1 MRSYPLHVGGSDTDG
16 SGWTYVPHAEA
27 LIRDPR
33 RAFNAKRAME
43 LGRDVDPADVE
54 LLAARCAIGS
64 DEDNLAALE
73 AAAEASRALR
83 RVPLEERKALGAAL
97 NASIRERFDEFVDV
111 LVAEGHPRRL
121 AEWEADGI
129 VRASSPEALDWA
141 FGQISQT
148 FDDGE
153 RRMLLT
159 RKPDGVVC
167 INPPQ
172 NAAAS
177 NAALGLMA
185 LLAGNALVV
194 KAPKTAPLGVMY
206 LFREVVLP
214 VLEERDMP
222 PGTLNLVSGYSKR
235 IIRAWV
241 DSPLVDDIMFFG
253 DSTAGLRFGQECVAN
268 GKKPILELSG
278 NDAFLVWRDADLEA
292 AAEALT
298 ESFYGSSQICMVPKQ
313 AVLHPAIA
321 DEFTELFLDRVA
333 EIRPAYP
340 SEPGAVLSP
349 VLKMDRFFD
358 FLGEARQDGCDVLCG
373 GERVGVDGRPAVD
386 GAFLEPTV
394 VRVRGLADSRR
405 LRCVRDETFF
415 PLLPLIVADDAGDDD
430 AVLLEQALDW
440 MNDNPYGLRNSVWA
454 RDPEVTEAFA
464 TGLVNGGLLKVND
477 SHVGFATYL
486 GTHGGTGLTGG
497 PYGELHYPL
506 FRASH
511 LQGISFGHDVRLTAG
526 APGGLAEAVG
536 G

>member
-1 MRSYPLHVGGSDTDG
+1 MRSFQLRIGDRDSEGI
-16 SGWTYVPHAEA
+16 GWTYVPHAEA

-43 LGRDVDPADVE
+43 LGRECDERDLA
-54 LLAARCAIGS
+54 LLAGRCAVGD
-64 DEDNLAALE
+64 DEDNLAALA
-73 AAAEASRALR
+73 AAAEASRELR
-83 RVPLEERKALGAAL
+83 RVSHAERKALGHAL
-97 NASIRERFDEFVDV
+97 NERIRECFDDFVDV
-111 LVAEGHPRRL
+111 LIAEGHPRRL
-121 AEWEADGI
+121 AEWEAEGI
-129 VRASSPEALDWA
+129 VQASSPEALDWA
-141 FGQISQT
+141 FAQISQT
-148 FDDGE
+148 FHDGE

-194 KAPKTAPLGVMY
+194 KAPRTAPLGVMY

-214 VLEERDMP
+214 VLDDRGMP

-235 IIRAWV
+235 IVKTWV
-241 DSPLVDDIMFFG
+241 ESPHVDDIMWFG
-253 DSTAGLRFGQECVAN
+253 ESAAGLRFGQECFAS

-278 NDAFLVWRDADLEA
+278 NDAFLVWSDADLDRA
-292 AAEALT
+292 AKALT

-313 AVLHPAIA
+313 AILHPAIA
-321 DEFTELFLDRVA
+321 SEFTELFLARVA

-349 VLKMDRFFD
+349 VLKMDTFFD
-358 FLGEARQDGCDVLCG
+358 FLGEAEQDGCELLCG
-373 GERVGVDGRPAVD
+373 GERVGVDGNPAVD
-386 GAFLEPTV
+386 GAFIEPTV
-394 VRVRGLADSRR
+394 VLVRGLAEARR
-405 LRCVRDETFF
+405 LRCVREETFF
-415 PLLPLIVADDAGDDD
+415 PLLPLVVADDCDGDGE
-430 AVLLEQALDW
+430 LLDTVLDW

-454 RDPEVTEAFA
+454 TDPRVTDSFA
-464 TGLVNGGLLKVND
+464 TGLVNGGLLKVNE
-477 SHVGFATYL
+477 SHVAFSAYL

-497 PYGELHYPL
+497 PFGELHYPL

-511 LQGISFGHDVRLTAG
+511 MQGIAFGDGTQSLE
-526 APGGLAEAVG
+526 APEPSLAAAIEP
-536 G
+536 

>member
-1 MRSYPLHVGGSDTDG
+1 VRSYRLHVGGRDLESER
-16 SGWTYVPHAEA
+16 WTYVPHAEA

-33 RAFNAKRAME
+33 RAFNAKRGME
-43 LGRDVDPADVE
+43 LGRDVDPEDVE
-54 LLAARCAIGS
+54 LLAGRCAVG
-64 DEDNLAALE
+64 DDDDNLAALE
-73 AAAEASRALR
+73 AAAGATRALR
-83 RVPLEERKALGAAL
+83 RVSLEERRALGAAL
-97 NASIRERFDEFVDV
+97 NARVLERYDEFVDV

-121 AEWEADGI
+121 AEWEVDGI
-129 VRASSPEALDWA
+129 LRASSAEALDWA
-141 FGQISQT
+141 FGQFAQE

-153 RRMLLT
+153 RRTLLT

-177 NAALGLMA
+177 NAALGMMA

-194 KAPKTAPLGVMY
+194 KAPRTAPLGVMY
-206 LFREVVLP
+206 LFSEIVLP
-214 VLEERDMP
+214 VLEERGMP

-235 IIRAWV
+235 IVNAWV
-241 DSPLVDDIMFFG
+241 ESPLVDDIMYFG
-253 DSTAGLRFGQECVAN
+253 DSASGLRFGQECSAA

-298 ESFYGSSQICMVPKQ
+298 ESFHGSSQICMVPKQ
-313 AVLHPAIA
+313 AVLHPSIA

-340 SEPGAVLSP
+340 GEPGAVLSP

-358 FLGEARQDGCDVLCG
+358 FLGEARQEGCDILCG
-373 GERVGVDGRPAVD
+373 GERVGVDGAPAVD

-394 VRVRGLADSRR
+394 VRVRGLAGARR
-405 LRCVRDETFF
+405 LRCVREETFF
-415 PLLPLIVADDAGDDD
+415 PLLPLVVADDAGDDE
-430 AVLLEQALDW
+430 AFLEQVLDW

-454 RDPEVTEAFA
+454 RDPEVIDAFA

-477 SHVGFATYL
+477 SHVGFSAHL

-497 PYGELHYPL
+497 PHGELHYPM

-511 LQGISFGHDVRLTAG
+511 LQGIAFGHSARASAH
-526 APGGLAEAVG
+526 APGGLAGAVG
-536 G
+536 A